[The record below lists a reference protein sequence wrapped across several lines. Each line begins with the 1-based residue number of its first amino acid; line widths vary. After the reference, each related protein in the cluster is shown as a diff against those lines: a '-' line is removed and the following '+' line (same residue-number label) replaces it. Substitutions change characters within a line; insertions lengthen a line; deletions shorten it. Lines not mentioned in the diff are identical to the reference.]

1 MPDSLRID
9 TVYNALQKQKKGM
22 FMSMWEKKR
31 DEMRRKIARDSKI
44 VLGVLIASATV
55 SVVAVFRLCQ
65 LVENNELKKD
75 YLLLQ
80 EMRKEVQQRQ
90 R

>member
-1 MPDSLRID
+1 
-9 TVYNALQKQKKGM
+9 M

-65 LVENNELKKD
+65 WVENNELKKD